1 MVYAYG
7 SGGHRRLGRAICVPD
22 LRVWK
27 AVQQTNRSPRAEC
40 FAAKKKTPN
49 AWKHCLRKFLFDQAH
64 LRKRW
69 RRDPRGSAG
78 ICKRAIKHFR
88 ICHQIAADAEE
99 SPSRSKAAIQIH
111 HREIE

>member
-1 MVYAYG
+1 MVYPYG
-7 SGGHRRLGRAICVPD
+7 SGSHRRLGRAVCVPD
-22 LRVWK
+22 LRLWK
-27 AVQQTNRSPRAEC
+27 AVQQTSRSLRGEC

-49 AWKHCLRKFLFDQAH
+49 SWKHCFCKFLFDQTH
-64 LRKRW
+64 LCKRW

-88 ICHQIAADAEE
+88 ICHQIAADTEE
-99 SPSRSKAAIQIH
+99 SAPRSKAAKQIH